1 MDEKLSERQLDVLCA
16 LWNQAYD
23 FLDLCEETDHLVW
36 PTTDCAA
43 CRARSMRPFSENPW
57 SQSPR

>member
-23 FLDLCEETDHLVW
+23 FLDLCEETDHLSGR
-36 PTTDCAA
+36 PRTCAA
-43 CRARSMRPFSENPW
+43 CRARSCTTSR
-57 SQSPR
+57 